1 MKEITEDYFEKDI
14 IHPVCCGIDVHKTW
28 NFAAI
33 VINDVE
39 HHSVHYKTE
48 RFSNFAKGQKALTEW
63 LKMNHCTIACMES
76 TGQYWYPVFDA
87 IEDAG
92 LHPVVAHPKYTKPQH
107 GKKSDPSDAIWIGKS
122 YASGRVIPS
131 FIPPRKFRN
140 LRGLVRCYV
149 KLSYAANSNK
159 NRVLNC
165 LTDAG
170 IKLDDTFSDVFG
182 KSSRAIVNHI
192 IQHPRELFD
201 VTPFIDKSCKTPI
214 PKIQEAI
221 AKVPEMS
228 DAILKKMEIA
238 LEIVDKHEEYRKEI
252 QETVEK
258 ELGEYQHILD
268 LIRTVPGFNTNSFTA
283 VRVLVEIGPDI
294 HVFPTAK
301 HFCSWAGVGA
311 NHDSSAK
318 KVKSRKISKG
328 GQYLKPLLVNIAK
341 AVVRSKNHPEIT
353 RRFNRI
359 KNRRGYMRAIIAIC
373 KMFLTAIWN
382 ILSKDEPY
390 RADGYMTKN
399 NKAKKIMTT
408 SQALAL
414 LRSRGYTIIDH
425 NSEPLTTTGS

>member
-1 MKEITEDYFEKDI
+1 
-14 IHPVCCGIDVHKTW
+14 
-28 NFAAI
+28 
-33 VINDVE
+33 
-39 HHSVHYKTE
+39 
-48 RFSNFAKGQKALTEW
+48 
-63 LKMNHCTIACMES
+63 MN
-76 TGQYWYPVFDA
+76 P
-87 IEDAG
+87 
-92 LHPVVAHPKYTKPQH
+92 
-107 GKKSDPSDAIWIGKS
+107 
-122 YASGRVIPS
+122 
-131 FIPPRKFRN
+131 
-140 LRGLVRCYV
+140 CYV
-149 KLSYAANSNK
+149 I
-159 NRVLNC
+159 RE
-165 LTDAG
+165 
-170 IKLDDTFSDVFG
+170 
-182 KSSRAIVNHI
+182 SR
-192 IQHPRELFD
+192 FD

-214 PKIQEAI
+214 SKIQEAV

-228 DAILKKMEIA
+228 DAILKKMGIA
-238 LEIVDKHEEYRKEI
+238 LELVDKHEEYRKEI

-341 AVVRSKNHPEIT
+341 AVVRSKDHPEIT

-382 ILSKDEPY
+382 ILSKNEPY
-390 RADGYMTKN
+390 RADGYMTENK
-399 NKAKKIMTT
+399 KAKKVMSE
-408 SQALAL
+408 SQALAF
-414 LRSRGYTIIDH
+414 LRSRGYTIIDR